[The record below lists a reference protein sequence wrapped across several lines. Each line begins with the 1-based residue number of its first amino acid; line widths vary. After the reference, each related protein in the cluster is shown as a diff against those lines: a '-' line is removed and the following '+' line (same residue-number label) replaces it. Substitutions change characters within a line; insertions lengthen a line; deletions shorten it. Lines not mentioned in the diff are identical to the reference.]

1 MAKKFKRTA
10 YLLYE
15 GDQWLSKDSMDFH
28 GVFTN
33 KRELK
38 KAARKLIA
46 EQAKEHLEDACNAD
60 IPAYDTE
67 AKVCRGIL
75 DELMSEFQTYGW
87 TTRYTIETVTINE
100 AF

>member
-15 GDQWLSKDSMDFH
+15 GDQWLSRDSMDLH

-33 KRELK
+33 KKELEK
-38 KAARKLIA
+38 TARKLIA
-46 EQAKEHLEDACNAD
+46 EQAAEHLEDANNAGMD
-60 IPAYDTE
+60 LETE
-67 AKVCRGIL
+67 SEVCRSIFG
-75 DELMSEFQTYGW
+75 ELMSEFQTCGW
-87 TTRYTIETVTINE
+87 TTRYSIETVTINE

>member
-15 GDQWLSKDSMDFH
+15 GDQWLSTDSMELH

-33 KRELK
+33 KRELE

-46 EQAKEHLEDACNAD
+46 KEAKQHLKDARDAD

-67 AKVCRGIL
+67 VKVCRGIL
-75 DELMSEFQTYGW
+75 DELMSEFQTCGW

-100 AF
+100 AI